1 MTKATLT
8 IKFKRV
14 KTHISE
20 VVVVEVVVA
29 ISQVKAE
36 PINIWPAISGQL
48 CVLIEYY

>member
-20 VVVVEVVVA
+20 VVEVVVA